1 VLLGLTQSG
10 VLAGEAAANARVR
23 PWRTVGCGL
32 RFGLSNA
39 RKDEGYP
46 MSDKLDDVVARI
58 TRLEDLEAIRHTWR
72 DYCIRL
78 DSADWLALGDVFTED
93 AVLEMDGLD
102 HLVKGL
108 DGQYRGRHAII
119 NDFYRQT
126 GAVLPHGAKSMF
138 VTGHL
143 STNMQI
149 DLQGDEATTL
159 AYFFEIVANDRI
171 LIGTYQHRCRRE
183 AERWRFCFLRIA
195 IRYRARL
202 EASDV
207 GGQSLNGIL
216 ARPI

>member
-1 VLLGLTQSG
+1 
-10 VLAGEAAANARVR
+10 
-23 PWRTVGCGL
+23 
-32 RFGLSNA
+32 
-39 RKDEGYP
+39 
-46 MSDKLDDVVARI
+46 MSDKINELAARLA
-58 TRLEDLEAIRHTWR
+58 RLEDLEAIRHTWR

-78 DSADWLALGDVFTED
+78 DSADWVALGDVFTED

-102 HLVKGL
+102 HLAKGL

-126 GAVLPHGAKSMF
+126 GAVLPHGATPMF

-149 DLQGDEATTL
+149 ELQGDEATTL
-159 AYFFEIVANDRI
+159 AYFFEIVANDRV

-183 AERWRFCFLRIA
+183 ADRWRFRFLRIA

-202 EASDV
+202 EATDV
-207 GGQSLNGIL
+207 GGQSLTDIL
-216 ARPI
+216 ARPV